1 MVNAANEICVAAFL
15 EERIKFTD
23 MPKLIEHAMEK
34 ATYILKPTLDDY
46 LETDK
51 EIRAMVKEWI

>member
-1 MVNAANEICVAAFL
+1 
-15 EERIKFTD
+15 
-23 MPKLIEHAMEK
+23 MEK

-51 EIRAMVKEWI
+51 EIRAMVKSWI